1 MTASGSC
8 AAPRV
13 VLTHHWLVRRRG
25 GEKVLEALAA
35 LFPDA
40 PIFTLIHDPAQF
52 PAAINRRVR
61 TSLLQWAPGA
71 RRFYPQLLPLMP
83 AVFRAMRLPPCD
95 VVLCSDAA
103 LAKSIRPPAGARLI
117 CYCHSPM
124 RYAWEPA
131 ISADYCRALPR
142 ALRPLWPR
150 VAAGARRADRAA
162 ADRVHTFLANSATV
176 AERIRRAYD
185 RPARVV
191 YPPVEVPAQAA
202 TAPRESFYLCVGHHV
217 AYKRLPIA
225 VEACRRLGRRLVVI
239 GDGPDVRALLA
250 ARRRDPQAELHVTLL
265 GWQPDAVVY
274 DHYRRASALLFPGE
288 EDFGIV
294 PVEAQGHGCPVVA
307 FGAGGATETVTDGV
321 TGVLYSD
328 PSAAGLAAAIER
340 HERTRYDPAVLNTHA
355 RRFCA
360 ERFASEIMR
369 EVRESLAL
377 SPR

>member
-1 MTASGSC
+1 MTASGNF

-40 PIFTLIHDPAQF
+40 PIFTLVHDPAQF
-52 PAAINRRVR
+52 PAEINRRVR
-61 TSLLQWAPGA
+61 ASLLRWAPGA

-83 AVFRAMRLPPCD
+83 AAYRAMRLPPCD

-103 LAKSIRPPAGARLI
+103 LAKAIRPPAGARLI

-131 ISADYCRALPR
+131 ISADYRRSMPWV
-142 ALRPLWPR
+142 LRPLWPL

-162 ADRVHTFLANSATV
+162 AQRVHSFIANSATV
-176 AERIRRAYD
+176 AQRIGRAYD
-185 RPARVV
+185 RAARVV
-191 YPPVEVPAQAA
+191 YPPVDLPAAA
-202 TAPRESFYLCVGHHV
+202 STAPRESFYLCVGHHV

-239 GDGPDVRALLA
+239 GDGPDVRRLHA

-265 GWQPDAVVY
+265 GWQPDAIVH

-307 FGAGGATETVTDGV
+307 LGAGGATETVSDGV

-340 HERTRYDPAVLNTHA
+340 HERTRYDPAVLNAHA
-355 RRFCA
+355 RRFSA
-360 ERFASEIMR
+360 ERFAAEMR
-369 EVRESLAL
+369 QVVNEALAQ
-377 SPR
+377 PP